1 MVTRYVFVK
10 LSDPHSHAAGRA
22 EAAQAIRDALAQVP
36 QVQAARVGVCADE
49 PATRAWDIGLQV
61 TLASLDDVPGYLAH
75 PAHRAVVDDYLKPR
89 LACLKAWN
97 FTP

>member
-1 MVTRYVFVK
+1 MVTRYVFIK
-10 LSDPHSHAAGRA
+10 LADDHSHDAGRA
-22 EAAQAIRDALAQVP
+22 EAAQAIRTALDQVP
-36 QVQAARVGVCADE
+36 QVQAHRVGVCAD
-49 PATRAWDIGLQV
+49 AHAARGWDLGLQV
-61 TLASLDDVPGYLAH
+61 TLATLEDVPGYLAH